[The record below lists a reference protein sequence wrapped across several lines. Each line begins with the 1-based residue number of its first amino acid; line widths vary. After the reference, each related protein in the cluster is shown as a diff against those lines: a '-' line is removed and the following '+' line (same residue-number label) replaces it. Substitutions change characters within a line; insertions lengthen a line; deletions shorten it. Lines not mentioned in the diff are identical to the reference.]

1 MLQCL
6 HQYSLMT
13 DVSVQSKI
21 LETLTVLI
29 ELGVN
34 YSQLDEESVGLR
46 VVLII
51 PNKDLS
57 VDFPSIPSLAFPQDR
72 HGAL

>member
-1 MLQCL
+1 
-6 HQYSLMT
+6 MT

-46 VVLII
+46 VVL
-51 PNKDLS
+51 
-57 VDFPSIPSLAFPQDR
+57 VIPSDIIIRIYQWIQFFQFP
-72 HGAL
+72 L